1 MTSFTF
7 TSELFYID
15 FSKRGWPWPSS
26 SSSSWPWPWD
36 IENKDFYQRTMKG
49 FSSTEVRLNHSNLY
63 FLPESPEKNIFL
75 MLCFTMLDNVHSK
88 APFSGLMIGSSIS
101 KRFAAFLEEN
111 DLFVPDDDDVD

>member
-1 MTSFTF
+1 
-7 TSELFYID
+7 
-15 FSKRGWPWPSS
+15 
-26 SSSSWPWPWD
+26 
-36 IENKDFYQRTMKG
+36 
-49 FSSTEVRLNHSNLY
+49 
-63 FLPESPEKNIFL
+63 